1 MQMQIPSDNQDLD
14 TLLPKTVKVD
24 LDTPLESA
32 WTVLAIVSGVGC
44 FFILQI
50 GFLGGKHSPPDPTVL
65 KYLPT
70 GLLLLGFFIA
80 LRKFTDNY
88 YIVDR
93 QRKAVF
99 YHFELAV
106 IRSVTEY
113 LRFSDIDSV
122 VVNGSIHTS
131 KNSRWYEYGIL
142 LVERGGKTHAFSDS
156 VREFGLAALNT
167 RAETL
172 SKIIGC
178 RLVPG
183 VSEHALTITPGGASQ
198 VIIVSTHTPL
208 NANSMNL
215 ANIQISGWIGVLILL
230 PVIAFFGFIF
240 WAALR

>member
-1 MQMQIPSDNQDLD
+1 MQIPSDPQDLD
-14 TLLPKTVKVD
+14 KLLPKTVKVD

-32 WTVLAIVSGVGC
+32 WTALAFLSGVGC

-50 GFLGGKHSPPDPTVL
+50 GFIGGKHTPPDPTFL
-65 KYLPT
+65 NYLPA
-70 GLLLLGFFIA
+70 GLLTLGFFIA

-93 QRKAVF
+93 QRKAIF

-113 LRFSDIDSV
+113 LRFSAIDAV

-142 LVERGGKTHAFSDS
+142 LVERGGQTHSFSDS
-156 VREFGLAALNT
+156 EREAGLSALNT
-167 RAETL
+167 RAGTL
-172 SKIIGC
+172 AKIIGC

-183 VSEHALTITPGGASQ
+183 AAEHALTITPGGAGQ
-198 VIIVSTHTPL
+198 VIIVSTHAPL
-208 NANSMNL
+208 HGNATDLSNM
-215 ANIQISGWIGVLILL
+215 QIPGWVGLLILML
-230 PVIAFFGFIF
+230 VLAFFGFIF
-240 WAALR
+240 WAVLK

>member
-1 MQMQIPSDNQDLD
+1 MQIPSDTQDLD
-14 TLLPKTVKVD
+14 KLLPITVKVD

-32 WTVLAIVSGVGC
+32 WTALAIVSGVGC
-44 FFILQI
+44 YFILQI
-50 GFLGGKHSPPDPTVL
+50 GFIGGKHTPPDPTFL
-65 KYLPT
+65 NYLPT
-70 GLLLLGFFIA
+70 GLLALGLFIA

-93 QRKAVF
+93 QRKVVF

-113 LRFSDIDSV
+113 LRFSAIDSV

-131 KNSRWYEYGIL
+131 KNSRWYEYVIL
-142 LVERGGKTHAFSDS
+142 LVERGGKTHSFSDS
-156 VREFGLAALNT
+156 VQESGLTALNI

-178 RLVPG
+178 KLVPG
-183 VSEHALTITPGGASQ
+183 VPEHALTITPGGAGQ

-208 NANSMNL
+208 QANAIDLS
-215 ANIQISGWIGVLILL
+215 NIQIPGWVGLLILM
-230 PVIAFFGFIF
+230 PVLALFGFVF
-240 WAALR
+240 WAALK

>member
-1 MQMQIPSDNQDLD
+1 MQIPSNNQDLD

-32 WTVLAIVSGVGC
+32 WTALAFMSGVGC

-50 GFLGGKHSPPDPTVL
+50 GFIGGKHTPPDPTFL

-70 GLLLLGFFIA
+70 GLLALGVFIA
-80 LRKFTDNY
+80 LRKFTDNF

-99 YHFELAV
+99 YHFELAM

-113 LRFSDIDSV
+113 LRFSAIDAV
-122 VVNGSIHTS
+122 VVNGSIHHS
-131 KNSRWYEYGIL
+131 KHSRWYEYQIL
-142 LVERGGKTHAFSDS
+142 LVDRGGKIHAFSDS
-156 VREFGLAALNT
+156 VRESELAALNK

-172 SKIIGC
+172 AKIIEC

-183 VSEHALTITPGGASQ
+183 TAEHIHDITPGVAGKVNITSA
-198 VIIVSTHTPL
+198 HRPL
-208 NANSMNL
+208 NANAADLS
-215 ANIQISGWIGVLILL
+215 NIQIPGWVALLVLMLVL
-230 PVIAFFGFIF
+230 AFFGFIA
-240 WAALR
+240 WAVLK